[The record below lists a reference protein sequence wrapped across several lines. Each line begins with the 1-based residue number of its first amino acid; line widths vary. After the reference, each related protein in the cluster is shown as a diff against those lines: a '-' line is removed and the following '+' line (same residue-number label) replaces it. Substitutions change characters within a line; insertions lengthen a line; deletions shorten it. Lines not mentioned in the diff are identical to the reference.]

1 MNFASWWLDNWKIT
15 NNELII
21 YSLEK
26 LLVEAQNEAG
36 ETKEV
41 KKAEE
46 ITPQVDKKIQN
57 SVGNA

>member
-1 MNFASWWLDNWKIT
+1 
-15 NNELII
+15 LII